1 MASEP
6 AFEDVFA
13 AHLRGDSTIVGL
25 VGERIYPTVRPQ
37 GSSVPS
43 IVYLVAEQPM
53 RSLDGHT
60 SKLTRIDCEVSCFAK
75 TNADARQIARAVQER
90 VDQVLVAS
98 LKLGVIQALS
108 LYDNE
113 TKQHFVQ
120 MDILGWLEAD

>member
-13 AHLRGDSTIVGL
+13 AHLRADATIVGL

-37 GSSVPS
+37 GSSVPA

-53 RSLDGHT
+53 RSLAGHT
-60 SKLTRIDCEVSCFAK
+60 SKLTRVDCEVSCFAR
-75 TNADARQIARAVQER
+75 TNADARELARAVQGR
-90 VDQVLVAS
+90 VDEAVVS
-98 LKLGVIQALS
+98 NLKLGLIQSLS

-120 MDILGWLEAD
+120 MDLLGWLEAD